1 MITREKHQTT
11 NTLASNLGSF
21 LSVLLCSKFLLL
33 TLLLLISK
41 NVRSQVIVYPGNE
54 QDGYYVRL
62 LKHVV
67 TYSTDK
73 NYQVK
78 AFGASIPKDR
88 NFELLFNNDG
98 IDVVFGGSTKER
110 EEKYFPVRF
119 PLLGGLYGWRIPL
132 VQKGRED
139 LFQNVNTIEQFK
151 QLKPGQFHRWSDTQV
166 LLANNIEVIKGTD
179 YEGLFGM
186 LALGRF
192 DYFPRSVIEIDR
204 EYAAHRELDIAIES
218 SVIIHYPTAFYFYV
232 SKENK
237 ILAMDLKNGL
247 ELALQD
253 GSLATIFNHFFGD
266 TIIRIRS
273 TQRRVF
279 ELDNPLL
286 PKETPLQRA
295 ELWINLGQKQAQY

>member
-1 MITREKHQTT
+1 VITPEKHRFS
-11 NTLASNLGSF
+11 NTLALKKRYF
-21 LSVLLCSKFLLL
+21 LLLLNSKFLLF
-33 TLLLLISK
+33 TLFFLISNSAK
-41 NVRSQVIVYPGNE
+41 SQVIVYPGEE
-54 QDGYYVRL
+54 QNDYYARL

-67 TYSTDK
+67 TYATDK

-78 AFGASIPKDR
+78 AFGAYIPKDR

-110 EEKYFPVRF
+110 EKRCLPIRF

-139 LFQNVNTIEQFK
+139 LFKNVITLQQFK
-151 QLKPGQFHRWSDTQV
+151 QLKPGQFNTWSDTQV
-166 LLANNIEVIKGTD
+166 LLANNIEVVKSSD

-192 DYFPRSVIEIDR
+192 DYFPRSVLEIER
-204 EYAAHRELDIAIES
+204 EYAVHRDLGIAIES
-218 SVIIHYPTAFYFYV
+218 TVIIHYPTAFYFYV
-232 SKENK
+232 RKENQT
-237 ILAMDLKNGL
+237 LAKDLKNGL

-253 GSLATIFNHFFGD
+253 GSLAKMSKHFLGD
-266 TIIRIRS
+266 VINRIRG
-273 TQRRVF
+273 TQRRIF

-286 PKETPLQRA
+286 PEETPLDRP
-295 ELWINLGQKQAQY
+295 ELWVNLGPE